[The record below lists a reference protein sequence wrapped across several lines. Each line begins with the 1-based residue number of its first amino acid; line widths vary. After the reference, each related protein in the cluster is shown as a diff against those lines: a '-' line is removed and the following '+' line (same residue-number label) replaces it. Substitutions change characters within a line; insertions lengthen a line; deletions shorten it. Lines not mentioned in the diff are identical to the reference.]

1 MVAQLADI
9 VANLAARIYSTP
21 PHLDGLLRVPGVL
34 VTKET
39 EEFEGRSKALEASIL
54 EGLET
59 TFDSL
64 TAMWKSEGAHLGA
77 LLGDQLKTLAKLCNV
92 VEKSAAAQPQILSE
106 RLKGRITELYD
117 SLLEIDEGRFAK
129 EVVFL
134 AAKSDIR
141 EELDRLRGHIQAAEE
156 LVLLKTGA
164 GEAVGR
170 KLDFLCQEFSREANT
185 ICSKSADMN
194 LTKIG
199 LEIKTVV
206 EQFREQTQ
214 NIE

>member
-1 MVAQLADI
+1 
-9 VANLAARIYSTP
+9 
-21 PHLDGLLRVPGVL
+21 L

-39 EEFEGRSKALEASIL
+39 GEFEGGSEALEASIL

-59 TFDSL
+59 TLDGL
-64 TAMWKSEGAHLGA
+64 IAMRESEGAQLGA
-77 LLGDQLKTLAKLCNV
+77 LLGDQLKTLAKLCDV

-141 EELDRLRGHIQAAEE
+141 EELDRFRWHIQAAEE
-156 LVLLKTGA
+156 MVSLKVGA

-170 KLDFLCQEFSREANT
+170 KLDFLCQEFSLEANT
-185 ICSKSADMN
+185 ISSKSTDMD
-194 LTKIG
+194 LTKTG
-199 LEIKTVV
+199 LEIKAVV